1 MNEEFNLKKK
11 KLASMFEKHINN
23 IHING
28 LENIPNTGTNLFV
41 VNHSCFLDVYLIAHV
56 LNMPCISMVSSNS
69 LFGSNEERKHKL
81 NEMLYPYPIET
92 RANKQYKD
100 IIFKGAIKIL
110 ENKNNIIIF
119 PQGVFDNSGKISKAR
134 IGVVKIL
141 FNTLDSKREK
151 YNIIPI
157 ALNTSNINI
166 NNIQSSS
173 VWDDFEATI
182 SILPPFDYNSYYNK
196 YKKCLLDDDKKV
208 IFHNLIDAIMKK
220 IAKTLN
226 IEYVD
231 EYISLYDMDGFWF
244 PNGEY
249 ITFEKSENELLY
261 NKYKNLIDSIVDK
274 YCSKS

>member
-41 VNHSCFLDVYLIAHV
+41 VNHSCFLDVYLIAYV

-157 ALNTSNINI
+157 ALSISNINM
-166 NNIQSSS
+166 NNIQSST

-182 SILPPFDYNSYYNK
+182 SILPSFDYNSYYDK
-196 YKKCLLDDDKKV
+196 YKKCLLDNEKKE
-208 IFHNLIDAIMKK
+208 IFHSLIDAIMEK
-220 IAKTLN
+220 IAKVLKY
-226 IEYVD
+226 EYVD
-231 EYISLYDMDGFWF
+231 EYISLYDMNGFWF
-244 PNGEY
+244 PDGEY
-249 ITFEKSENELLY
+249 ITFEKSKNKLLY
-261 NKYKNLIDSIVDK
+261 NKYKNLIDCIVDK
-274 YCSKS
+274 YCSK